1 MKKEER
7 EQLQLLLQD
16 FICTCESS
24 LTELDLPIVYQ
35 HVDARDH
42 DCFEPIKILYCSA
55 NNDPICIYCV
65 KEQPYVTENK
75 YPHCNL
81 CADYK
86 PAVTKRQ
93 AFYMFIHFLINF
105 CRLFSDIIIKIYNQN

>member
-7 EQLQLLLQD
+7 EQLQILLQD
-16 FICTCESS
+16 FIYTCGSS

-42 DCFEPIKILYCSA
+42 DCFEPIEILYCSA
-55 NNDPICIYCV
+55 NDPICIYCA

-75 YPHCNL
+75 HPQCNL
-81 CADYK
+81 CDYK
-86 PAVTKRQ
+86 AAVTKRL
-93 AFYMFIHFLINF
+93 AFVHVHSFFDKFLLFI
-105 CRLFSDIIIKIYNQN
+105 